1 MNGEFPVYQS
11 TCVVYCRHY
20 QTGLRLDPEHG
31 ELKKEYFKLKALL
44 RKTKSV
50 CFHQTPSP
58 NPHFLRW
65 LICFLYQYELV
76 PSLLNFGRHL
86 CKLVISFCILPLV
99 FLKGCISELVLCTY
113 VTLQADEAFEKSKFR
128 TAVEEYTSA
137 LEIAPD
143 HTSHN
148 IRLHLGLCK
157 ALVKLGRGRDA
168 VTRCS
173 LVLEIDS
180 ESLEALVQVSI
191 KSLSL
196 GRLEILSDVVR
207 NVLCILL
214 QMSKT

>member
-1 MNGEFPVYQS
+1 
-11 TCVVYCRHY
+11 
-20 QTGLRLDPEHG
+20 
-31 ELKKEYFKLKALL
+31 
-44 RKTKSV
+44 
-50 CFHQTPSP
+50 
-58 NPHFLRW
+58 
-65 LICFLYQYELV
+65 LII
-76 PSLLNFGRHL
+76 N
-86 CKLVISFCILPLV
+86 FCILPLV
-99 FLKGCISELVLCTY
+99 FLKGRISELVLCTY

-128 TAVEEYTSA
+128 TAVEEYTLA

-196 GRLEILSDVVR
+196 GGLEILSDVLR

>member
-1 MNGEFPVYQS
+1 M
-11 TCVVYCRHY
+11 
-20 QTGLRLDPEHG
+20 
-31 ELKKEYFKLKALL
+31 
-44 RKTKSV
+44 
-50 CFHQTPSP
+50 
-58 NPHFLRW
+58 
-65 LICFLYQYELV
+65 
-76 PSLLNFGRHL
+76 
-86 CKLVISFCILPLV
+86 
-99 FLKGCISELVLCTY
+99 LCTY

-173 LVLEIDS
+173 LVLELDS

-196 GRLEILSDVVR
+196 GGLEILSDVLR

-214 QMSKT
+214 QMSET